1 MGDFEKIDIFR
12 KKTHFFCLLYLCEN
26 NKKKNTKNEIIF
38 HIECEN
44 SGFQD
49 GNLEEVCIFFGNG
62 PMDF

>member
-1 MGDFEKIDIFR
+1 MGDVEKNWQ
-12 KKTHFFCLLYLCEN
+12 KNSFFCLLYLCEN
-26 NKKKNTKNEIIF
+26 NKKNMKNEIIF

>member
-1 MGDFEKIDIFR
+1 M
-12 KKTHFFCLLYLCEN
+12 
-26 NKKKNTKNEIIF
+26 KNENF
-38 HIECEN
+38 HNECEN

>member
-1 MGDFEKIDIFR
+1 MGDVEKNWQ
-12 KKTHFFCLLYLCEN
+12 KNSFFCLLYLCEN
-26 NKKKNTKNEIIF
+26 NKKNMKNEIIF

-49 GNLEEVCIFFGNG
+49 GNLEEVCIFFGNI